1 MEKEGGNAGD
11 SSSSEEENN
20 GTQQELDESQTS
32 MGQRSEEI
40 IESTTT
46 HPSLPNQASQQPII
60 SPSIYNSSTK
70 AMEWSHDER
79 IQSHNHEQNNV
90 VEQLF
95 LSQAMEA
102 PTQGSGNLM
111 KNNTIRASNGY
122 HLPTSNLPPQ
132 FRLDF
137 SSRQSE
143 QGNWSGS
150 SLANTNWMDWHQFPH
165 THEPTIDLGPHG
177 FGFQALL
184 NQAIASDTCH
194 RNDHDRPI
202 QQMKMSLQEDPNLHF
217 MDWMSLKEGNQ
228 HQDIGLPAAS
238 GSRSKFIM
246 NKVYDP
252 SYEAMGLPVDPH
264 LRMFQAKYGNAE
276 NKDKNKDK
284 ENEEH
289 R

>member
-1 MEKEGGNAGD
+1 MEKEGENAGD
-11 SSSSEEENN
+11 SSSSSEESN

-32 MGQRSEEI
+32 MGQRSSEI
-40 IESTTT
+40 IESITT
-46 HPSLPNQASQQPII
+46 HPSLPNQPLQQPII

-90 VEQLF
+90 VEQLL
-95 LSQAMEA
+95 LSQVMEA

-122 HLPTSNLPPQ
+122 HLPTSNLPLQ

-137 SSRQSE
+137 SSIQSE

-150 SLANTNWMDWHQFPH
+150 SLADTNWMNRHPFPH

-194 RNDHDRPI
+194 MNDHDRPI
-202 QQMKMSLQEDPNLHF
+202 QQMKTSLQEDPNLHF
-217 MDWMSLKEGNQ
+217 MDMSLKEGNQ
-228 HQDIGLPAAS
+228 HQDIGLPSAS

-246 NKVYDP
+246 NKLYDP

-264 LRMFQAKYGNAE
+264 LRMFQAKYGNAAE
-276 NKDKNKDK
+276 NKDKG
-284 ENEEH
+284 NEEH

>member
-1 MEKEGGNAGD
+1 MEKEGENAGD
-11 SSSSEEENN
+11 SSSSSEESN

-32 MGQRSEEI
+32 MGQRSSEI
-40 IESTTT
+40 IESITT
-46 HPSLPNQASQQPII
+46 HPSLPNQPLQQPII

-90 VEQLF
+90 VEQLL
-95 LSQAMEA
+95 LSQVMEA

-122 HLPTSNLPPQ
+122 HLPTSNLPLQ

-137 SSRQSE
+137 SSIQSE

-150 SLANTNWMDWHQFPH
+150 SLADTNWMNRHPFPH

-194 RNDHDRPI
+194 VNDHDRPI
-202 QQMKMSLQEDPNLHF
+202 QQMKTSLQEDPNLHF
-217 MDWMSLKEGNQ
+217 MDMSLKEGNQ
-228 HQDIGLPAAS
+228 HQDIGLPSAS

-246 NKVYDP
+246 NKLYDP

-264 LRMFQAKYGNAE
+264 LRMFQAKYGNAAE
-276 NKDKNKDK
+276 NKDKG
-284 ENEEH
+284 NEEH
-289 R
+289 H

>member
-1 MEKEGGNAGD
+1 
-11 SSSSEEENN
+11 
-20 GTQQELDESQTS
+20 
-32 MGQRSEEI
+32 
-40 IESTTT
+40 
-46 HPSLPNQASQQPII
+46 
-60 SPSIYNSSTK
+60 
-70 AMEWSHDER
+70 
-79 IQSHNHEQNNV
+79 
-90 VEQLF
+90 
-95 LSQAMEA
+95 MEA

-137 SSRQSE
+137 SSR
-143 QGNWSGS
+143 
-150 SLANTNWMDWHQFPH
+150 
-165 THEPTIDLGPHG
+165 
-177 FGFQALL
+177 
-184 NQAIASDTCH
+184 
-194 RNDHDRPI
+194 
-202 QQMKMSLQEDPNLHF
+202 QMKMSLQEDPNLHF

-264 LRMFQAKYGNAE
+264 LRMFQAKYGNAAE